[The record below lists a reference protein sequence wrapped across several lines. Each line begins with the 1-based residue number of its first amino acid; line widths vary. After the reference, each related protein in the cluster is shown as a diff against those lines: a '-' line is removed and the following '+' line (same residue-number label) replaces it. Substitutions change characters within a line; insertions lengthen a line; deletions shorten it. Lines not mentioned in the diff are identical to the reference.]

1 MISRACTGKPASA
14 ATLTRKGF
22 PTNWLTQLHGRRES
36 ELSGVVMPSVDD
48 ITAAFTANPGL
59 AVYSEGPGHF
69 ERTAGPS
76 TGPKIAAAYVE
87 QRQSRW

>member
-1 MISRACTGKPASA
+1 MLERLG
-14 ATLTRKGF
+14 
-22 PTNWLTQLHGRRES
+22 
-36 ELSGVVMPSVDD
+36 
-48 ITAAFTANPGL
+48 AAFTANPGL

>member
-48 ITAAFTANPGL
+48 IPAALRPTPVWRSIPRGRAISSALPARS
-59 AVYSEGPGHF
+59 AVPH
-69 ERTAGPS
+69 
-76 TGPKIAAAYVE
+76 
-87 QRQSRW
+87 

>member
-1 MISRACTGKPASA
+1 
-14 ATLTRKGF
+14 
-22 PTNWLTQLHGRRES
+22 
-36 ELSGVVMPSVDD
+36 MPSADD
-48 ITAAFTANPGL
+48 ITRADDRDIAATGARVLERLGAAFTANPGL